1 MIVWVQ
7 RVINVSVIYPCDH
20 MADWQLRF
28 AAAAQHHERVSYRM
42 SLAWEKIDNE
52 NSKYGLD

>member
-7 RVINVSVIYPCDH
+7 RFINGIYPCDH

-42 SLAWEKIDNE
+42 LLAWEKIDNE
-52 NSKYGLD
+52 NSKYGLY